1 MIHQNTQEQVVA
13 TRAKILLVDDDDLL
27 RHSLQ
32 AILLYTGYEVAVAC
46 SGEEAL
52 KYASGHPFDVLVT
65 DYRMDGMDG
74 LNLYRE
80 LKKSGRSFAAVMIS
94 GFSDEEMV
102 REAQREGVE
111 EIFSKPLNL
120 GVLED
125 TIAAAIRHNRE
136 SRDGQAGISGA

>member
-1 MIHQNTQEQVVA
+1 MA
-13 TRAKILLVDDDDLL
+13 GRAKILLVDDDDLL

-32 AILLYTGYEVAVAC
+32 AIFIYTGYEVAVAS

-52 KYASGHPFDVLVT
+52 QYAVGNPFDVLVT

-80 LKKSGRSFAAVMIS
+80 LKKGGRSFAVVMIS
-94 GFSDEEMV
+94 GFSDEAMV
-102 REAQREGVE
+102 EEAQREGVE
-111 EIFSKPLNL
+111 KIFSKPLNL

-125 TIAAAIRHNRE
+125 TVAEAVRRHRE
-136 SRDGQAGISGA
+136 SRIS

>member
-1 MIHQNTQEQVVA
+1 MIHKNTWEQVVP

-32 AILLYTGYEVAVAC
+32 AIFLYTGYEVAVAC

-52 KYASGHPFDVLVT
+52 QYASGHPFDILVT

-80 LKKSGRSFAAVMIS
+80 LKKGGRSFAAVMIS

-102 REAQREGVE
+102 REAQREGVDK
-111 EIFSKPLNL
+111 IFSKPLNL
-120 GVLED
+120 GALED
-125 TIAAAIRHNRE
+125 TIAAAIRHHRN
-136 SRDGQAGISGA
+136 GQARLTGS